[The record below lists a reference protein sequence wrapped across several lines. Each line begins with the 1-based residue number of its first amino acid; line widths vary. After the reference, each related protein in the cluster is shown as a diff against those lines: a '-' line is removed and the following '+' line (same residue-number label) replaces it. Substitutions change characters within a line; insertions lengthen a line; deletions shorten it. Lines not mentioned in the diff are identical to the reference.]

1 MTNKEKKTLIG
12 NKIFVEAE
20 VDGQL
25 ILCALTRF
33 EYLQTKLLSLKTG
46 EYIKIPVCQEIIL
59 DKNYNQDLQ
68 IQYSNYHKATPILSF
83 ENHQSKSSLE

>member
-1 MTNKEKKTLIG
+1 MTNKEKKAYIG

-33 EYLQTKLLSLKTG
+33 EYLQMKLLSLKTG
-46 EYIKIPVCQEIIL
+46 EYIKRVPTKMVNFLPEPEEI
-59 DKNYNQDLQ
+59 
-68 IQYSNYHKATPILSF
+68 F
-83 ENHQSKSSLE
+83 EN

>member
-25 ILCALTRF
+25 VLCALTRF
-33 EYLQTKLLSLKTG
+33 EYLQMKLLSLKTG
-46 EYIKIPVCQEIIL
+46 EYIKKVPTKMVNYLLELEEI
-59 DKNYNQDLQ
+59 
-68 IQYSNYHKATPILSF
+68 F
-83 ENHQSKSSLE
+83 EN

>member
-25 ILCALTRF
+25 VLCALTRF
-33 EYLQTKLLSLKTG
+33 EYLQMKLLSFKTG
-46 EYIKIPVCQEIIL
+46 EYIKKVPTKMVNYLPEPEEI
-59 DKNYNQDLQ
+59 
-68 IQYSNYHKATPILSF
+68 F
-83 ENHQSKSSLE
+83 EN

>member
-12 NKIFVEAE
+12 NKIFVETE

-33 EYLQTKLLSLKTG
+33 EYLQMKLLALKTG
-46 EYIKIPVCQEIIL
+46 EYIKRVPTKMVNYLPKAEEIF
-59 DKNYNQDLQ
+59 KN
-68 IQYSNYHKATPILSF
+68 
-83 ENHQSKSSLE
+83 

>member
-25 ILCALTRF
+25 VLCALTQF
-33 EYLQTKLLSLKTG
+33 EYLQMKLLSLKTG
-46 EYIKIPVCQEIIL
+46 EYIKRVPTKMVNYLPKPEEI
-59 DKNYNQDLQ
+59 
-68 IQYSNYHKATPILSF
+68 F
-83 ENHQSKSSLE
+83 EN

>member
-25 ILCALTRF
+25 VLCALTRF
-33 EYLQTKLLSLKTG
+33 EYLQMKLLSLKTG
-46 EYIKIPVCQEIIL
+46 EYIKKVPTKMVNYLPEPEEI
-59 DKNYNQDLQ
+59 
-68 IQYSNYHKATPILSF
+68 F
-83 ENHQSKSSLE
+83 EN